1 MRIEDW
7 MKSPLRTIK
16 PLDSLARARAVLK
29 QYQINQLPVVINRRL
44 VGIITDRDLRSA
56 CPSAAEI
63 AAVDTGKIP
72 SAMVNPDAT
81 PVERVMTADVVTLGP
96 KDSVEQAA
104 RLMLTKR
111 IGAIPIVDKERLV
124 GIISRADILGAFLG
138 VLAGI
143 GGPAE
148 TARPARGA
156 ASKSTRSKPTRSK
169 PERSKATRSKSR

>member
-7 MKSPLRTIK
+7 MKFPVQTIK
-16 PLDSLARARAVLK
+16 PLDSLARARAVLE
-29 QYQINQLPVVINRRL
+29 QYQINQLPVVLNRRL

-56 CPSAAEI
+56 CPSVAEI
-63 AAVDTGKIP
+63 AAVDTGKIA
-72 SAMVNPDAT
+72 SAMVNPDETA
-81 PVERVMTADVVTLGP
+81 VERVMTEEVITLGP

-111 IGAIPIVDKERLV
+111 IGAIPIVEKERLV
-124 GIISRADILGAFLG
+124 GIISRSDILGAFLG

-148 TARPARGA
+148 TVKPARGVPP
-156 ASKSTRSKPTRSK
+156 KSTRSKPPRSK
-169 PERSKATRSKSR
+169 PARSKVTRSKSR